1 MKVMFYSDKE
11 TEESE
16 KKFQENLERVRKF
29 ALENQEQQG
38 AVLYAL
44 LEEGNRLKELE
55 NPTPEEVTRLKAVID
70 KIEELAKVFKE
81 NLQILEESLSRSSN
95 YIYHEIKKKAEEGDP
110 AAMKVYLELKPE
122 YEEIILSRTSAN

>member
-1 MKVMFYSDKE
+1 MFYSDKE

-29 ALENQEQQG
+29 AVENQEQQG

-55 NPTPEEVTRLKAVID
+55 NPTPEEVARLKAVID
-70 KIEELAKVFKE
+70 KIEELAKVFNE
-81 NLQILEESLSRSSN
+81 NLQVLEESLARSSN

>member
-29 ALENQEQQG
+29 AVENQEQQG

-55 NPTPEEVTRLKAVID
+55 NPTPEEVARLKAVID

>member
-1 MKVMFYSDKE
+1 MFYSDKE

-29 ALENQEQQG
+29 AVENQEQQG

-55 NPTPEEVTRLKAVID
+55 NPTPEEVARLKAVID

-81 NLQILEESLSRSSN
+81 NLQVLEESLSRSSN